1 MWPGRTLGPGPGL
14 PGSGRGLVAYRGGV
28 SGEQHEPNR
37 VLGFPVGP
45 RPPRQPRPQRPGRES
60 GQRTPVPEAPRQ
72 GEEPQRVLGFPV
84 DLFSRVSL
92 DRLRDLVRTVAAR
105 RR

>member
-1 MWPGRTLGPGPGL
+1 VNGQ
-14 PGSGRGLVAYRGGV
+14 
-28 SGEQHEPNR
+28 QHEPNR

-45 RPPRQPRPQRPGRES
+45 RPPRPPRPGRE
-60 GQRTPVPEAPRQ
+60 GARRAAGPAGPAGPAVRRE

-84 DLFSRVSL
+84 DLFSRATL
-92 DRLRDLVRTVAAR
+92 DRLRDLIRAVADR